1 MKQKNQAITKDSE
14 KVDVTKDIIPRLA
27 KKYMN
32 AIAKVTK
39 DGSVYEITFAE
50 GYTIFN
56 QTSRKAKNIA
66 GIMWYSRIATEE
78 KEEGKFDFEKWKK
91 NFNDSKIVW
100 DGKNIP
106 EYILT
111 QEQIDRES
119 KNLQKQ
125 KAKSIEVMA

>member
-1 MKQKNQAITKDSE
+1 MKQTNQVLTKDE
-14 KVDVTKDIIPRLA
+14 LKVNVTKDIIPRLA

-32 AIAKVTK
+32 SISRVTK
-39 DGSVYEITFAE
+39 NGSIYEITFAE
-50 GYTIFN
+50 GYTIFG
-56 QTSRKAKNIA
+56 QKTRKAKNIA

-78 KEEGKFDFEKWKK
+78 KEEGKFNFEKWKK
-91 NFNDSKIVW
+91 NFNDNKIVW

-111 QEQIDRES
+111 QEQIDREN

-125 KAKSIEVMA
+125 KSINVMV

>member
-1 MKQKNQAITKDSE
+1 MKQNQNHLLTKDE
-14 KVDVTKDIIPRLA
+14 VTIDVTKEIIPRLA

-39 DGSVYEITFAE
+39 DGSIYEITFAE
-50 GYTIFN
+50 GYTIFG
-56 QTSRKAKNIA
+56 QTKRKAKNIF

-78 KEEGKFDFEKWKK
+78 KDEGKFDFDKWTKFFTE
-91 NFNDSKIVW
+91 NKIVW

-111 QEQIDRES
+111 KEQIDRENE
-119 KNLQKQ
+119 NLQKQ
-125 KAKSIEVMA
+125 KIKAKK